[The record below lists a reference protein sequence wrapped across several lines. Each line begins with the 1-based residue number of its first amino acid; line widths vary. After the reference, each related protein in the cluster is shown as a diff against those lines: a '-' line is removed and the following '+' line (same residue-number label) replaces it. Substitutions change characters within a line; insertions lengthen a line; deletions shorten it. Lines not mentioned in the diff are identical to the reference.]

1 MGGSEG
7 KNPGCRCASP
17 QTCAR
22 YNWEAR
28 IFPLGQRGKVDD
40 TRYMDKT
47 SIYEI
52 RAAGKVSRVVGA
64 HEMAETVKALQDHG
78 WAVKVRKVR

>member
-1 MGGSEG
+1 
-7 KNPGCRCASP
+7 
-17 QTCAR
+17 
-22 YNWEAR
+22 
-28 IFPLGQRGKVDD
+28 
-40 TRYMDKT
+40 MDKT